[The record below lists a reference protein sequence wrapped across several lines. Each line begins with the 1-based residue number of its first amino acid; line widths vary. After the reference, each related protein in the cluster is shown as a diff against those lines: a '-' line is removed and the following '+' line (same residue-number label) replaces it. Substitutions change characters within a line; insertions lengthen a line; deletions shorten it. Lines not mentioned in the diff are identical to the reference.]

1 MLKRHRGEP
10 VGAVRQLRER
20 VGAVRHR
27 TERFGAVRQLGERS
41 AAVRH
46 LSERSAAV
54 RYLTGATAA
63 RTGDDM
69 SGPAV
74 LLLALAVTGSTAA
87 ASSLL
92 AGLTIA
98 AAAGGPVFG
107 VLLDRTRRPGRL
119 LAVALGLYAAA
130 LLVVLL
136 LLGRAPVPVVVLV
149 AVGAG
154 LFGPALSAG
163 WTSQLPLVVEEE
175 GLGRANALDASTLSV
190 AGLVGPALAGGVAG
204 LAGASASVAVS
215 ATLILTA
222 LPVAWT
228 LPGSR
233 TAVPGSRPAAGERV
247 RAEDGRAAE
256 TRTEDGHVT
265 KSRTKDGRAAATHVE
280 DAHTPAPP
288 LEDARAPAALAGS
301 AHAPALP
308 VENARTEG
316 TPGRPVPARSVL
328 VDLADGFRAVGRSRP
343 LARATAASVLSCTGE
358 GVFVTVAPLLGAV
371 ALGGAHHGALM
382 LSGTALGALAAN
394 AVLAGR
400 PRLVRRPDLVIA
412 PSALVVGVACLL
424 AATLHPV
431 AVIAAGVLAGIGAGP
446 QLTALFA
453 VRHRESPPLL
463 RGRVFTTGAS
473 LKLTGFAL
481 GAALAGPLATRS
493 VPVALLVAAGFQGAA
508 AACGARVRI
517 RLGRAVRL
525 SSSVDH
531 GRKQRSRS

>member
-1 MLKRHRGEP
+1 MLKRHRT
-10 VGAVRQLRER
+10 ER
-20 VGAVRHR
+20 VGAPGRR
-27 TERFGAVRQLGERS
+27 R
-41 AAVRH
+41 
-46 LSERSAAV
+46 ERSAAV
-54 RYLTGATAA
+54 RYLAGATAA

-98 AAAGGPVFG
+98 AAVGGPVFG
-107 VLLDRTRRPGRL
+107 VLLDRARRPGRL

-136 LLGRAPVPVVVLV
+136 LLGRAPVMVVVLV

-154 LFGPALSAG
+154 LLGPALSGG

-175 GLGRANALDASTLSV
+175 ELGRANALDASTFSV
-190 AGLVGPALAGGVAG
+190 AGLVGPALAGAVAG
-204 LAGASASVAVS
+204 LAGVSSAVVVS
-215 ATLILTA
+215 AALILAA

-233 TAVPGSRPAAGERV
+233 TA
-247 RAEDGRAAE
+247 
-256 TRTEDGHVT
+256 
-265 KSRTKDGRAAATHVE
+265 
-280 DAHTPAPP
+280 
-288 LEDARAPAALAGS
+288 APAARRAGRRD
-301 AHAPALP
+301 APGGP
-308 VENARTEG
+308 VS
-316 TPGRPVPARSVL
+316 ARSAL

-358 GVFVTVAPLLGAV
+358 GVFVTVAPLLGAAV
-371 ALGGAHHGALM
+371 LGGAHHGALL
-382 LSGTALGALAAN
+382 LSGTAVGALAAN
-394 AVLAGR
+394 SVLAGR
-400 PRLVRRPDLVIA
+400 PRLMRRPDLVIA
-412 PSALVVGVACLL
+412 PSAVVLAAACLL
-424 AATLHPV
+424 AAALHPV

-446 QLTALFA
+446 QLAALFA
-453 VRHRESPPLL
+453 VRHRESPPRL

-493 VPVALLVAAGFQGAA
+493 VPVALLVAAGLQGAA
-508 AACGARVRI
+508 AACSARVRVPV
-517 RLGRAVRL
+517 GRAVRL

-531 GRKQRSRS
+531 GRKRRSRS